1 MKLTTKGTITMKTNS
16 FKSASILIPKKDHE
30 KWSVVACDQFTSNLE
45 YWQESA
51 RLAKGAPSA
60 LDLILP
66 EIYLKE
72 DNSESVCRI
81 NTAMK
86 NYLDSGVF
94 NEFTNAMIYVERTQ
108 NDKRIR
114 RGIVGAV
121 DLEKYDYRKGSKTLI
136 RATEE
141 TVPDRLPPRVKIREG
156 ACLELPHVMLLIDDP
171 ENKVIGNLQ
180 AKKESFERVYSFD
193 LMMKGGHLDGYLID
207 GENCDLTATLLDSL
221 AVGEDPL
228 LFAVGD
234 GNHSLAAA
242 KECYLKN
249 PTPENRYALVEI
261 VNIYD
266 DALVFEP
273 IYRVLFGIGHDKLIT
288 EMNEFFGN
296 SDTQDAHSFEV
307 LCENGRETITLPA
320 ISSLPVGTIQLFI
333 NALCTKYPEIRVDYV
348 HEAETVEKLSREA
361 DTVGFIFEGMKKSEL
376 FTAVKKD
383 GALPRK
389 TFSMGMGQDKR
400 YYMEARKIK

>member
-1 MKLTTKGTITMKTNS
+1 MTKGSPKMKTNS
-16 FKSASILIPKKDHE
+16 FKSANILIPKNNHE
-30 KWSVVACDQFTSNLE
+30 KWSVVACDQFTSDLE

-51 RLAKGAPSA
+51 RLAQGAPSA

-66 EIYLKE
+66 EIYLKD
-72 DNSESVCRI
+72 DNSESIARI

-94 NEFTNAMIYVERTQ
+94 NELSNAMIYVERTQ
-108 NDKRIR
+108 NDKKIR
-114 RGIVGAV
+114 RGLIGAV

-171 ENKVIGNLQ
+171 ENKVIGNLE
-180 AKKESFERVYSFD
+180 AKKESFDKVYSFD
-193 LMMKGGHLDGYLID
+193 LMMNGGHLDGYLID
-207 GENCDLTATLLDSL
+207 GKNCDLTAELLDSL
-221 AVGEDPL
+221 AAGEDPL

-249 PTPENRYALVEI
+249 PTLENRYALVEI

-266 DALVFEP
+266 EALVFEP
-273 IYRVLFGIGHDKLIT
+273 IYRVLFGIGREKLLT
-288 EMNEFFGN
+288 ELDEFFAA
-296 SDTQDAHSFEV
+296 SDISHTHTFEM
-307 LCENGRETITLPA
+307 LCQEGKQTLELPA

-333 NALCTKYPEIRVDYV
+333 NSLCAKHPEIKVDYV
-348 HEAETVEKLSREA
+348 HEIETVEKLSRNA

-376 FTAVKKD
+376 FTAVKND